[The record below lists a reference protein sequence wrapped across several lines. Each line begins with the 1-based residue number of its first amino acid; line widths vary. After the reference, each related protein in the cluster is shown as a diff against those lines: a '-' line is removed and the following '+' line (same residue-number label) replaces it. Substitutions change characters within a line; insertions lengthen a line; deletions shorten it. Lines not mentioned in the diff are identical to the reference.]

1 MIVNEY
7 DAIAVELLQMTQA
20 PEYVIGASL
29 AITQDT
35 NPESTKEI
43 NEVSPKT
50 FAYLVRAGHG
60 SVLEHVNFHFVIERI
75 SRALLAQLTRHRMG
89 SFTAASQHYNDY
101 RAWPFSMP
109 AIPEDKPEARNI
121 VLNILQEIEGA
132 YTSLVDKHGVSVH
145 EARMVLPQA
154 AQCALYWTINLRSLI
169 NFLQQ
174 RLCHRNVPEMQIF
187 ACKVLVEVQRE
198 MPFMT
203 LDVIGP
209 SCVSS
214 GRCTQ
219 GKMACKYG
227 KYDPANIDDYYAK
240 TA

>member
-1 MIVNEY
+1 MVNEY

-109 AIPEDKPEARNI
+109 QVPEDARNM
-121 VLNILQEIEGA
+121 VVNLFQEIENV
-132 YTSLVDKHGVSVH
+132 YTSLVDEHDVPVH
-145 EARMVLPQA
+145 EARMILPQA
-154 AQCALYWTINLRSLI
+154 AQCALYWTINLRSII

-187 ACKVLVEVQRE
+187 ARKVLQEVQRE
-198 MPFMT
+198 MPLMT

-209 SCVSS
+209 PCKSNPS
-214 GRCTQ
+214 GCTQ
-219 GKMACKYG
+219 GKMACKHRTYN
-227 KYDPANIDDYYAK
+227 AE
-240 TA
+240 TT

>member
-1 MIVNEY
+1 MITNEY
-7 DAIAVELLQMTQA
+7 NAIAVELLQMTQA
-20 PEYVIGASL
+20 PEYVIGACL
-29 AITQDT
+29 AVTQDT
-35 NPESTKEI
+35 DPESAKDI
-43 NEVSPKT
+43 NEVSPET

-60 SVLEHVNFHFVIERI
+60 SVLEHVTFHFVIERI
-75 SRALLAQLTRHRMG
+75 SRALLAQLTRHRIG

-109 AIPEDKPEARNI
+109 LVPEDKLEARNM
-121 VLNILQEIEGA
+121 VVNLFQEIEGV
-132 YTSLVDKHGVSVH
+132 YTSLVDKHDVPVH
-145 EARMVLPQA
+145 EARMILPQA

-187 ACKVLVEVQRE
+187 ARKVLIEVQRD
-198 MPFMT
+198 MPHMT

-209 SCVSS
+209 PCKSNPS
-214 GRCTQ
+214 GCTQ

-227 KYDPANIDDYYAK
+227 TYNAEA
-240 TA
+240 T